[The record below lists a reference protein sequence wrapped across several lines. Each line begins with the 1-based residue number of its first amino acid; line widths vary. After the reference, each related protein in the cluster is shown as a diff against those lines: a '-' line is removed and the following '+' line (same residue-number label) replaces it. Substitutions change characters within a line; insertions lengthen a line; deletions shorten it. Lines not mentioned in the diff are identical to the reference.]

1 MRREEI
7 ENLMEQIRDMRNQ
20 ISNLYYD
27 ALSTENEFDAGS
39 EEWFK
44 IDNTMDYITDACDN
58 LESAADEL
66 V

>member
-7 ENLMEQIRDMRNQ
+7 ENLMEQIKDMRNQ

-27 ALSTENEFDAGS
+27 ALSTKNEFDAGS

-44 IDNTMDYITDACDN
+44 VDDAMEYIMDACDN
-58 LESAADEL
+58 LDSAVDEL
-66 V
+66 A

>member
-1 MRREEI
+1 MKNEEI
-7 ENLMEQIRDMRNQ
+7 QALLEQIKDMRDQ

-27 ALSTENEFDAGS
+27 ALSTKNEFDAGS

-44 IDNTMDYITDACDN
+44 IDDAMDYIKDASDN
-58 LESAADEL
+58 LDSAIDEL

>member
-7 ENLMEQIRDMRNQ
+7 ENLMEQIKDMRNQ

-27 ALSTENEFDAGS
+27 ALSTKNEFEGGS

-44 IDNTMDYITDACDN
+44 VDYAMDYIRDACDS
-58 LESAADEL
+58 LENAISEL
-66 V
+66 N

>member
-7 ENLMEQIRDMRNQ
+7 ENLMEQIKDMRNQ

-27 ALSTENEFDAGS
+27 ALSTENEFEGGS

-44 IDNTMDYITDACDN
+44 VDDAMDYIKDACDN
-58 LESAADEL
+58 LEIVIDEL